1 MFQIEKTDL
10 KIYKLW
16 EEAHLPEYGSR
27 LAACFDLKASLRLGD
42 IVTVYDDRNAR
53 CEEEPAVVKGARKV
67 STNGEAQV
75 SVTLY
80 SGQRMLVPTGL
91 VFDLPTTQSLRI
103 HPRSG
108 LSLKNGIT
116 VANCEGVVDSD
127 YVQQTYVML
136 YNISTAPFDVL
147 DGMRIAQ
154 GEIVRAIRV
163 GLVEIDYEPEKK
175 SDRTGGLGSTGL

>member
-42 IVTVYDDRNAR
+42 IVTVYDDRN
-53 CEEEPAVVKGARKV
+53 VKGARKV

-91 VFDLPTTQSLRI
+91 VFDLSTTQSLRI

-163 GLVEIDYEPEKK
+163 GLVEIDYEPENK
-175 SDRTGGLGSTGL
+175 SDRTGGFGSTGL

>member
-1 MFQIEKTDL
+1 MFQIEKTNL

-42 IVTVYDDRNAR
+42 IVTVYDDRN
-53 CEEEPAVVKGARKV
+53 VKGARKV

-91 VFDLPTTQSLRI
+91 VFDLSTTQSLRI

-154 GEIVRAIRV
+154 DEIVRAIRV
-163 GLVEIDYEPEKK
+163 GLVEIDYEPENK
-175 SDRTGGLGSTGL
+175 SDRTGGFGSTGL

>member
-1 MFQIEKTDL
+1 MFQIEKTNL

-42 IVTVYDDRNAR
+42 IVTVYDDRN
-53 CEEEPAVVKGARKV
+53 VKGARKV

-75 SVTLY
+75 GVTLY

-136 YNISTAPFDVL
+136 HNISTVPFDVL

-163 GLVEIDYEPEKK
+163 GLVEIDYEPENK
-175 SDRTGGLGSTGL
+175 SDRTGGFGSTGL